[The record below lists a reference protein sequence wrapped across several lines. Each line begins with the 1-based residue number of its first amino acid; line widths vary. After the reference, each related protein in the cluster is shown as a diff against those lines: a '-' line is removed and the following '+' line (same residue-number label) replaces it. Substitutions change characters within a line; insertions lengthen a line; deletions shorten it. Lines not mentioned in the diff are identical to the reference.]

1 MLFRSC
7 AEFDHMN
14 RSVKA
19 QLKYADKIG
28 ARYVAVI
35 GESELATGTVNL
47 KAMKDGNVNSV
58 KIAEIEEYL
67 K

>member
-1 MLFRSC
+1 
-7 AEFDHMN
+7 MN